1 MCVCVCVCVYLAL
14 YTVYSGCFWR
24 GLGLVFFSP
33 FAKIKPPFSFA
44 MHMLNDLRLPIICQ
58 ISNSP
63 TSKNQHLDL
72 SECIELIYSKDFV
85 RLYIFYY
92 G

>member
-1 MCVCVCVCVYLAL
+1 MGAF
-14 YTVYSGCFWR
+14 GGGKF
-24 GLGLVFFSP
+24 GIFFSP
-33 FAKIKPPFSFA
+33 FDKLNPPFSFA
-44 MHMLNDLRLPIICQ
+44 MHMLNDMHLPIRQ

-72 SECIELIYSKDFV
+72 SECIELIYSKHFV